1 MKCKIL
7 FIGLFLSLTLIM
19 NSNAQIQP
27 ENPGLED
34 WEDAGTVFDEPV
46 NWSSIKTSDDPGINQ
61 YAPVVWDQSTDA
73 HSGNYS
79 VKLFNVE
86 TFGIVAAGTIT
97 NGIVH
102 ADFNPDSGYVYTEA
116 NDPRWNTPCNDRP
129 DSIVA
134 WVKYFPEQSDVG
146 RIRAIVHTGDAQIP
160 DPAKTNWVGE
170 AEINFTTEINNWTR
184 LSGHFNYYNN
194 DTPDYLLIVMYSGNG
209 TTPVKDS
216 WVLIDDVELIYN
228 PQGIEE
234 QFPGKI
240 DIYSQNNSVFI
251 NWESKNSTKN
261 ADIKI
266 LDISGRTVWTGNI
279 KTNEKKIIQMN
290 VPKGIYVCQITGELQ
305 VYTQKLLIQ

>member
-1 MKCKIL
+1 
-7 FIGLFLSLTLIM
+7 
-19 NSNAQIQP
+19 
-27 ENPGLED
+27 
-34 WEDAGTVFDEPV
+34 
-46 NWSSIKTSDDPGINQ
+46 
-61 YAPVVWDQSTDA
+61 
-73 HSGNYS
+73 
-79 VKLFNVE
+79 
-86 TFGIVAAGTIT
+86 
-97 NGIVH
+97 
-102 ADFNPDSGYVYTEA
+102 
-116 NDPRWNTPCNDRP
+116 
-129 DSIVA
+129 
-134 WVKYFPEQSDVG
+134 
-146 RIRAIVHTGDAQIP
+146 
-160 DPAKTNWVGE
+160 
-170 AEINFTTEINNWTR
+170 
-184 LSGHFNYYNN
+184 
-194 DTPDYLLIVMYSGNG
+194 MYSGNG

>member
-34 WEDAGTVFDEPV
+34 WEDAGTVLDEPV
-46 NWSSIKTSDDPGINQ
+46 NWSSIKTSDNPGINPA
-61 YAPVVWDQSTDA
+61 APLVWGQSTDA
-73 HSGNYS
+73 HSGSYS

-86 TFGIVAAGTIT
+86 IFSIVAAGTIT

-102 ADFNPDSGYVYTEA
+102 ADFNPDSGYVYTEPS
-116 NDPRWNTPCNDRP
+116 DPRWNTPCNDRP

-134 WVKYFPEQSDVG
+134 WVKYFPEQNDVG

-160 DPAKTNWVGE
+160 DPTKTNWVGE
-170 AEINFTTEINNWTR
+170 AEINFTTEINNWSR

-234 QFPGKI
+234 QDLGKI

-261 ADIKI
+261 ANVKI

-279 KTNEKKIIQMN
+279 TANEKKTIQMN
-290 VPKGIYVCQITGELQ
+290 VPKGIYFCQITGELQ